1 MKPVQKLLTTCL
13 WIVFVLAMVSVI
25 GAGLWTRGRSQGG
38 ENAIDLNDP
47 DDVDAQRD
55 PLAAIAEVPEFSLID
70 QTGGPVT
77 RDALAG
83 KVWIASFVFT
93 RCAGPCPIMT
103 GKMSSLQKTISDPRV
118 NFVSVTVD
126 PENDTP
132 AVLEQYAKKFHADQ
146 TRWHFLTAPKGD
158 KEAVFAL
165 ARGMLISALPAQG
178 NDPIIHSEKFVL
190 VDSAGK
196 IRKYY
201 DSKDSAD
208 IDRLISDVK
217 TLTKEA
223 RAVETTHA
231 ASSTRPVHP
240 LPAPPLP

>member
-13 WIVFVLAMVSVI
+13 WIIFVLAMVSVI
-25 GAGLWTRGRSQGG
+25 GAGLWTRGRARSG

-47 DDVDAQRD
+47 DDIDAQRD
-55 PLAAIAEVPEFSLID
+55 SLAAIAEVPEFSLID
-70 QTGGPVT
+70 QAGERVT

-83 KVWIASFVFT
+83 KVWVASFVFT

-103 GKMSSLQKTISDPRV
+103 GKMSSLQKTIGDPRV
-118 NFVSVTVD
+118 NFVSVSVD
-126 PENDTP
+126 PEYDTP
-132 AVLEQYAKKFHADQ
+132 AVLEQYAKKFHADES
-146 TRWHFLTAPKGD
+146 RWHFLTAPKGD

-201 DSKDSAD
+201 DSNDAAD
-208 IDRLISDVK
+208 LERLMSDIK
-217 TLTKEA
+217 TLAGEA
-223 RAVETTHA
+223 RAA
-231 ASSTRPVHP
+231 PPPAGASTR
-240 LPAPPLP
+240 PAPPLP